1 MLEVRKVV
9 NKFFPDKLSFLVL
22 TAACSVILISMGLR
36 QTFGLFFSAFE
47 NSLGVTRTEFGLAIG
62 IQMLFWGMFAPIFG
76 LLADKFGGNKAVFL
90 GFVIFGLGIF
100 MLYSGPNTGIFFQL
114 ALGVLIGIALGATA
128 IGVPVSEVGKH
139 FPNETRTIATGIVT
153 AAASI
158 GYFLSPL
165 LTKYSLVNYDWE
177 QTLKYF
183 MIFIVFG
190 LITSLFLLPAK
201 SLINSSQADREQTFF
216 SAIKEAFSHKGY
228 VLLVL
233 GFFVCGFQIT
243 LVGTHIP
250 GYMQE
255 RGMSGW
261 PATIILALIG
271 FFNIFGTLGMGYLGT
286 KYKKKNL
293 LSILYSLRAV
303 SICVFIFSPPSMI
316 NSIIFGVTFGL
327 LWLSTVP
334 PTNGIVAQIFG
345 TKYLST
351 LFGIVFL
358 CHQFGAFAGAF
369 LGGYFFDV
377 FGSYDYAWY
386 MAIALSIFAT
396 AVHYPIDEKK
406 LIRHTVAN

>member
-1 MLEVRKVV
+1 M
-9 NKFFPDKLSFLVL
+9 NNFFPNKLALIVLVS
-22 TAACSVILISMGLR
+22 ACSVILISMGLR
-36 QTFGLFFSAFE
+36 QTFGLFFEAFE
-47 NSLGVTRTEFGLAIG
+47 NGLGVTRTEFGLAIG
-62 IQMLFWGMFAPIFG
+62 IQMLFWGIFAPIFG
-76 LLADKFGGNKAVFL
+76 LLADKFGGNRAVFL
-90 GFVIFGLGIF
+90 GFIVFAAGIF
-100 MLYSGPNTGIFFQL
+100 MLYSGPNTGIYFQV

-139 FPNETRTIATGIVT
+139 YPNETRTIATGVVT

-165 LTKYSLVNYDWE
+165 LTKYSLVEFEWE
-177 QTLKYF
+177 QTLKFF
-183 MIFIVFG
+183 MIFIIFG
-190 LITSLFLLPAK
+190 LLASLFLFPAK
-201 SLINSSQADREQTFF
+201 KLINSSQADRDQTFF

-228 VLLVL
+228 VLLVF

-250 GYMQE
+250 GYMQD
-255 RGMSGW
+255 RGMAGW
-261 PATIILALIG
+261 SATIILALIG

-303 SICVFIFSPPSMI
+303 SICIFIFSPPSML
-316 NSIIFGVTFGL
+316 NSILFGVTFGL

-369 LGGYFFDV
+369 LGGYFYDLY
-377 FGSYDYAWY
+377 GSYDYAWY

-396 AVHYPIDEKK
+396 IVHFPIDEKP
-406 LIRHTVAN
+406 IVRVNSPI

>member
-1 MLEVRKVV
+1 MMF
-9 NKFFPDKLSFLVL
+9 KFVPNRLALITLIS
-22 TAACSVILISMGLR
+22 ACTIILISMGLR
-36 QTFGLFFSAFE
+36 QTFGLFFEAFE
-47 NSLGVTRTEFGLAIG
+47 EGIGCTRTEFGLAIG
-62 IQMLFWGMFAPIFG
+62 IQMLFWGIFAPLFG
-76 LLADKFGGNKAVFL
+76 IIADRFGGNRAVFL
-90 GFVIFGLGIF
+90 GFIIFGLGIY
-100 MLYSGPNTGIFFQL
+100 MLYSGPNTGIFFQIS
-114 ALGVLIGIALGATA
+114 LGVLVGIALGATA

-139 FPNETRTIATGIVT
+139 FPNNTRTIATGLVT
-153 AAASI
+153 AAASV

-165 LTKYSLVNYDWE
+165 FTQYSLGEVGWV

-183 MIFIVFG
+183 MIFIGFG
-190 LITSLFLLPAK
+190 LIASLFLLK
-201 SLINSSQADREQTFF
+201 SKTMIESTQADRDQSFI
-216 SAIKEAFSHKGY
+216 SAIKEAFAHKGY

-255 RGMSGW
+255 RGMGGW
-261 PATIILALIG
+261 SATIILALIG

-303 SICVFIFSPPSMI
+303 SISIFIFSPPSLL
-316 NSIIFGVTFGL
+316 NSIIFGITFGL

-369 LGGYFFDV
+369 LGGYFFDNY
-377 FGSYDYAWY
+377 GSYDYAWY
-386 MAIALSIFAT
+386 MAIALSLFAT
-396 AVHYPIDEKK
+396 IVHYPIDERR
-406 LIRHTVAN
+406 IVRVDNTI

>member
-1 MLEVRKVV
+1 VQKL
-9 NKFFPDKLSFLVL
+9 FPNKLSLIVL
-22 TAACSVILISMGLR
+22 ISACSVILISMGLR
-36 QTFGLFFSAFE
+36 QTFGLFFEAFE
-47 NSLGVTRTEFGLAIG
+47 NGLGVSRTEFGLAIG
-62 IQMLFWGMFAPIFG
+62 IQMLFWGIFAPIFG
-76 LLADKFGGNKAVFL
+76 ILADKFGGNKAVFL
-90 GFVIFGLGIF
+90 GFLIFALGIY
-100 MLYSGPNTGIFFQL
+100 MLYSGPNTGIYFQI
-114 ALGVLIGIALGATA
+114 ALGVLVGTALGATA

-165 LTKYSLVNYDWE
+165 LTKYSLVQFDWE
-177 QTLKYF
+177 DTLKFF
-183 MIFIVFG
+183 MIFIAFG
-190 LITSLFLLPAK
+190 LVVSIFLFPAQNV
-201 SLINSSQADREQTFF
+201 INSSQADRDQTFL
-216 SAIKEAFSHKGY
+216 SALKEAFSHKGY

-250 GYMQE
+250 GYMQD
-255 RGMSGW
+255 RGMAGW
-261 PATIILALIG
+261 SATIILALIG

-303 SICVFIFSPPSMI
+303 SICIFIFSPPSMI
-316 NSIIFGVTFGL
+316 NSIIFGITFGL

-369 LGGYFFDV
+369 LGGYFFDNY
-377 FGSYDYAWY
+377 GSYDYAWY

-396 AVHYPIDEKK
+396 FVHYPINENRIERVDNT
-406 LIRHTVAN
+406 I

>member
-1 MLEVRKVV
+1 MQ
-9 NKFFPDKLSFLVL
+9 KFFPNRLSLIVLVS
-22 TAACSVILISMGLR
+22 ACSVILISMGLR
-36 QTFGLFFSAFE
+36 QTFGLFFEAFE
-47 NSLGVTRTEFGLAIG
+47 NGLGITRTEFGLAIG
-62 IQMLFWGMFAPIFG
+62 IQMLFWGFFAPVFG
-76 LLADKFGGNKAVFL
+76 ILADKFGGNKAVFL
-90 GFVIFGLGIF
+90 GFLVFALGIF
-100 MLYSGPNTGIFFQL
+100 MLYSGPNTGIYFQI
-114 ALGVLIGIALGATA
+114 ALGILVGIALGATA

-139 FPNETRTIATGIVT
+139 FPNETRTIATGVVT
-153 AAASI
+153 AAASV

-165 LTKYSLVNYDWE
+165 LTKYSLVHFDWVN
-177 QTLKYF
+177 TLKYF
-183 MIFIVFG
+183 MIFIFFG
-190 LITSLFLLPAK
+190 LVVSLFLFPAK
-201 SLINSSQADREQTFF
+201 TLINSSQADRDQTFL
-216 SAIKEAFSHKGY
+216 SSLKEAFSHKGY

-250 GYMQE
+250 GYMQD
-255 RGMSGW
+255 RGMAGW
-261 PATIILALIG
+261 SATIILALIG

-293 LSILYSLRAV
+293 LSILYSLRAI
-303 SICVFIFSPPSMI
+303 SICIFIFSPPSMI

-369 LGGYFFDV
+369 LGGYFFDNY
-377 FGSYDYAWY
+377 GSYDYAWY

-396 AVHYPIDEKK
+396 FIHYPINENRIQRVDNT
-406 LIRHTVAN
+406 I